1 MNGVV
6 SYSDALGNEIVYDG
20 PRIEGVQVHFRGEN
34 NRLVLDRGV
43 KITSGSIF
51 RFDCNN
57 AVVRIGK
64 GLHGLHAF
72 MRLGEDA
79 SIEIGDNV
87 TSTTR
92 VMFCAVE
99 GSRISLGNDVMI
111 SGDVQIRTDD
121 EHPIFDVVS
130 GSRVNPARPVVI
142 GDHVWLGWGVR
153 VLGGTSVG
161 PGSVV
166 GASALVKGSFTN
178 NCIVAGV
185 PARVIRHDIAWERDH
200 LSLKEPF
207 YKPDSSFVDK
217 SKYWSLSSDL

>member
-1 MNGVV
+1 MNGLS
-6 SYSDALGNEIVYDG
+6 SYSDEFDNEIIYEG
-20 PRIEGVQVHFRGEN
+20 PRIEGVQVHFRGKN
-34 NRLVLDRGV
+34 NKLILNSRVR
-43 KITSGSIF
+43 ISSGSIF
-51 RFDCNN
+51 RFDCSN

-79 SIEIGDNV
+79 CIEIGDDV

-99 GSRISLGNDVMI
+99 GARISLGNDVMI

-121 EHPIFDVVS
+121 EHPIFDVIS
-130 GSRVNPARPVVI
+130 GVRVNPAKPVVI
-142 GDHVWLGWGVR
+142 GDHVWLGWGAR
-153 VLGGTSVG
+153 ILGGTSVG
-161 PGSVV
+161 SGSVV

-185 PARVIRHDIAWERDH
+185 PARDIRHNIAWERDH

-207 YKPDSSFVDK
+207 YKPDDSSVEK
-217 SKYWSLSSDL
+217 SNYWNLSSDL